1 MNSHRLFTILLSFL
15 LAIPAATAYGH
26 DIPIE
31 FQPESRP
38 PEGSLTEIMQ
48 DMLLTSL
55 SPVIT
60 GAIHDYYEDERLQ
73 WAPYDVRLLQAKRLK
88 GYRSFDF
95 RFIIEIKP
103 YIGAHHA
110 VGIDRLTLR
119 IRPAGARVES
129 FRHIESFPYP
139 PQFP

>member
-88 GYRSFDF
+88 GYDRSIFASSS
-95 RFIIEIKP
+95 KSN
-103 YIGAHHA
+103 
-110 VGIDRLTLR
+110 R
-119 IRPAGARVES
+119 ISGRIMRSASTG
-129 FRHIESFPYP
+129 
-139 PQFP
+139 